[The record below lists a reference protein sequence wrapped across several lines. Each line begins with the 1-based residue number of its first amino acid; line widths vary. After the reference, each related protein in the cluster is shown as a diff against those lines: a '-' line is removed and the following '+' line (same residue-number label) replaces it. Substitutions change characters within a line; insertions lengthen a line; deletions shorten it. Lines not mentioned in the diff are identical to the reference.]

1 MTDRRPSAPK
11 DTATGAA
18 SIVAAIVV
26 TLAAIVPMLL
36 LLPDAEDPLP
46 APVAE
51 ATSSTTTTTTLPE
64 PVEVVV
70 PPTPIE
76 VEGLPESITRVLQAS
91 GYASEIGPDGEQ
103 VLPDAVLQVLIENDV
118 VLTVV
123 EDAEPA
129 DQGG

>member
-1 MTDRRPSAPK
+1 MTDRRPTASK

-36 LLPDAEDPLP
+36 LLPDAEDPIP

-51 ATSSTTTTTTLPE
+51 PTSSTTTTVPE

-76 VEGLPESITRVLQAS
+76 VEGLPESVTRVLQAS
-91 GYASEIGPDGEQ
+91 GYASELGPDGEQ
-103 VLPDAVLQVLIENDV
+103 VLPDAVLQVLIDNDV

-123 EDAEPA
+123 EDAEPTE
-129 DQGG
+129 QGG